1 MSKILTLAPKRPAR
15 ISQKLNRVLDGIVMH
30 GMNHTQAAEFGG
42 MSRNGVQK
50 ALKRPEVK
58 ALIEERRARLIA
70 EADSKRAFYRA
81 RAFEEGYK
89 LMMEATSEAVRAR
102 LVEFFAGEGK
112 VSPVAVHIDAR
123 SVQPVG
129 YQYRRPGDG
138 QAPSNAEISEG

>member
-15 ISQKLNRVLDGIVMH
+15 ISKKLARVIDGIVLH

-58 ALIEERRARLIA
+58 DLIEARRAQLIA
-70 EADSKRAFYRA
+70 EADGKRAFYRA

-89 LMMEATSEAVRAR
+89 LMMEASSEAVRAR
-102 LVEFFAGEGK
+102 MVEFFAGDAK
-112 VSPVAVHIDAR
+112 VSPVSVNIDAR

-129 YQYRRPGDG
+129 YQYRRPGEG
-138 QAPSNAEISEG
+138 QALPDVVDPED